1 MKKKL
6 LLAPAILFCCLT
18 FLTAQTLDKRFVTT
32 NNAVRATLQ
41 KGDTVFIGGD
51 FTQVGMQ
58 ARGIA
63 KFTPGNTVP
72 DTNFPQLSANNIV
85 NATEPDGSNGFYVA
99 GSFTNFN
106 GIPITNNTK
115 ILHVLNDGSI
125 DPSFGAVITDN
136 DVYCMKKTGA
146 ILYVGGA
153 FANIQN
159 TNRPYLAALNAATG
173 TLDTWTPATP
183 DNAVEKIDASASK
196 IFIQGSAITNIGGY
210 NTFTHFGALR
220 LSDGVY
226 VNDFPTVNKTIS
238 GFAVSGSIL
247 YIGGNFD
254 QTGVSAYGFAK
265 LNASDAAVDADFPST
280 NGTVL
285 SILPDDNGGYY
296 IAGSFTK
303 VANKSRSNLAH
314 ILSDGTVD
322 ASFNASVNDQVL
334 CMAKDNNNI
343 YIGGL
348 FTKVTGTTRNYVA
361 ALSKTDGA
369 LKTWNPNP
377 DSCVLTLV
385 QSNNII
391 YMGGWFK
398 NVLSVQRNYAAAVN
412 ANNTL
417 NNWAPEPDYY
427 VNQIIPNN
435 DGSAFYICGGFINVK
450 GSAHAY
456 IVRVNNTNG
465 NPAAWRPQPD
475 NVVKSIALSGST
487 LYMTGSF
494 SFINGS
500 ARQYLAAVNTGNNN
514 ATSFTADLN
523 NYANSIN
530 IASGKLYV
538 AGNYSQ
544 IKDKNI
550 SYLSRIDLAS
560 DTVDEWQPASNA
572 YTAIVYSNGTDVI
585 AGGNFTLMNG
595 MHKNFMASVNL
606 NTNKFTTWSTDGV
619 ASFNVNSIL
628 KILSV
633 DSDIFV
639 GGNFSYFD
647 GFHVVNN
654 LLAIN
659 NVTGNISHLLSQYPL
674 GTVSQLAVYDNKF
687 FVGGSFSNFYD
698 LNTSA
703 NISRNNIA
711 AYDQTNF
718 LLSSSVY
725 DANDSLN
732 GMFTDVSGNLIISG
746 NFSLLNYVSRNYLAA
761 ISLNTRKA
769 LSWNP
774 SPDNTVNALALNGTA
789 LFVGGR
795 FKNIGGIDR
804 NFLASVNVNNGN
816 INSWKADCDST
827 VNAMAIRSNI
837 LYAGGLFT
845 KVKGTARKH
854 GAAIATTGAG
864 ALKPWNPTTD
874 DAINAINTTGNVY
887 IGGEFTKV
895 KSATRKYLAR
905 VNSKGKAIGWNP
917 KPTKAVEAFASNGST
932 IFIGGNKFTKI
943 SGQLRNALA
952 AYTISTNSITSFNPQ
967 LKYNN
972 AAPQVNALALNG
984 NILYIGTTALDE
996 INGAARGRLAAADI
1010 TNSNAVAFN
1019 PLPDSTV
1026 LTLSAGSNYLFAG
1039 GLWNSLGSN
1048 VSPAYFAVFTLDD
1061 QSVKPQIPVVNN
1073 NQQDHITVSNYQPLV
1088 YPNPAKNIVTVNFQK
1103 EITDAKISIVDVAG
1117 KMVSI
1122 KNNFSG
1128 RQLQFSVKN
1137 LTGGTYFIMIESKG
1151 KSEKSKLVIE

>member
-1 MKKKL
+1 MIKKL
-6 LLAPAILFCCLT
+6 LLTPAILFCCLT

-63 KFTPGNTVP
+63 KFTPGNTAP
-72 DTNFPQLSANNIV
+72 DINFPQLGANNIV
-85 NATEPDGSNGFYVA
+85 NATEPDGNNGFYVA

-106 GIPITNNTK
+106 GTSITNSTK
-115 ILHVLNDGSI
+115 ILHVLSDGSI

-159 TNRPYLAALNAATG
+159 TNRPYLAALNAANG

-183 DNAVEKIDASASK
+183 DNAVEKIDASASR
-196 IFIQGSAITNIGGY
+196 IFIQGSGITNIGGY
-210 NTFTHFGALR
+210 NTFTHFGTLR

-238 GFAVSGSIL
+238 GFAVSGSTL

-254 QTGVSAYGFAK
+254 QAGVSAYGFAK
-265 LNASDAAVDADFPST
+265 LNASDASVDADFPST

-296 IAGSFTK
+296 IGGSFTK

-322 ASFNASVNDQVL
+322 VSFNASVNDQVL

-343 YIGGL
+343 YIGGC
-348 FTKVTGTTRNYVA
+348 FTKVTGSTRNYVA
-361 ALSKTDGA
+361 ALSKTDGS
-369 LKTWNPNP
+369 LTTWNPNP

-398 NVLSVQRNYAAAVN
+398 NVLSIQRNYAAAVN

-427 VNQIIPNN
+427 VNQIIPNS

-500 ARQYLAAVNTGNNN
+500 ARRYLAAVNTTNNN

-544 IKDKNI
+544 IKDINI

-560 DTVDEWQPASNA
+560 DTVDDWLPASNA
-572 YTAIVYSNGTDVI
+572 YTAVTYSNGTDVI

-595 MHKNFMASVNL
+595 MHKNFMASINL
-606 NTNKFTTWSTDGV
+606 NTNKFTTWSADGV

-628 KILSV
+628 KILPV

-647 GFHVVNN
+647 GFHIVNN

-659 NVTGNISHLLSQYPL
+659 NVSGNISHLLSQYPL

-687 FVGGSFSNFYD
+687 MVGGSFSNFYD
-698 LNTSA
+698 FNTSA
-703 NISRNNIA
+703 DINRNNIA
-711 AYDQTNF
+711 AYDQTNYM
-718 LLSSSVY
+718 LSSSVY

-746 NFSLLNYVSRNYLAA
+746 NFSLLNYVNRNYLAA

-769 LSWNP
+769 LSWDP
-774 SPDNTVNALALNGTA
+774 SPDNTINALALNGTA

-795 FKNIGGIDR
+795 FKNIHGIAR
-804 NFLASVNVNNGN
+804 NYLASVNINNGN
-816 INSWKADCDST
+816 INSWKADCDSA

-854 GAAIATTGAG
+854 GAAIAATGGG

-874 DAINAINTTGNVY
+874 DAVNAINAIGNVY
-887 IGGEFTKV
+887 IGGDFTSV

-905 VNSKGKAIGWNP
+905 VNSKGKAVGWNP
-917 KPTKAVEAFASNGST
+917 KPTKAIEAFASNSNT

-952 AYTISTNSITSFNPQ
+952 AYTISNDSITSFNPQ

-984 NILYIGTTALDE
+984 NTLYIGTTALDE
-996 INGAARGRLAAADI
+996 LNGAARGRLAAADI

-1039 GLWNSLGSN
+1039 GFWNSLGSN

-1061 QSVKPQIPVVNN
+1061 QSVKPQIPLVNN
-1073 NQQDHITVSNYQPLV
+1073 IKQDHITASNYQSLV
-1088 YPNPAKNIVTVNFQK
+1088 YPNPAKEIVTINFQK
-1103 EITDAKISIVDVAG
+1103 EITGAKISLVDVAG
-1117 KMVSI
+1117 KMVWI
-1122 KNNFSG
+1122 KNNFIG
-1128 RQLQFSVKN
+1128 RQLQFSVKDIA
-1137 LTGGTYFIMIESKG
+1137 GGTYFIMIESKRE
-1151 KSEKSKLVIE
+1151 SEKLKLIIQ